1 MHGSTLYRWT
11 MTIVGALAMGLWIT
25 PAIAASANTAPTEP
39 APLHGILHAD
49 QPGPKIDRNIY
60 GQFAEHLGRGI
71 YEGIW
76 VGEDSP
82 IANTHGYRNDVLAAL
97 KHIHVPVIRWPGG
110 CFADDYNWRDGIGPR
125 AQRPVRVNA
134 LWGGVT
140 ESNAFGSH
148 EFLEFTELVGARSYL
163 SIPVGAGS
171 PLAMEQWL
179 EYLLSDSQSTLAQE
193 RRRNGR
199 DAPFKIDYLGV
210 GNESWGCGGQMR
222 PEHYVDEFR
231 DYTAFVRA
239 PAEQMP
245 KVVASGAAD
254 DNYRWTEVLMADPV
268 VTQKPLWGHSTEAIS
283 LHYYTVPSDDWDH
296 KGPATGFSE
305 EAWART
311 LSKALHMEELVAKHS
326 AIMDKYDPERRL
338 ALYVD
343 EWGAWYDQ
351 EPDSHPGFLYQ
362 QNSLRDALVAALTL
376 NIFHAH
382 AERVRMANIA
392 QMINVLQAMILTR
405 GEKLVLTPTYH
416 VFDLYQVFQDA
427 TRLPL
432 EIESGSYTFGKLQ
445 LPQLSATAARGSDG
459 VVHIALANL
468 DPQRRASL
476 SIAVAGLAVHA
487 VSGRALTSVAMD
499 AHNSFDEPHVLEPGA
514 FNGAHLQGS
523 QLWVAMPAKS
533 VVVLDLH

>member
-1 MHGSTLYRWT
+1 MRKPAGIRQIAAIAGLLGAWHGAVLGAASTQ
-11 MTIVGALAMGLWIT
+11 
-25 PAIAASANTAPTEP
+25 PAI
-39 APLHGILHAD
+39 LHVTVHAD
-49 QPGPKIDRNIY
+49 PAGPKIDRNLY

-82 IANTHGYRNDVLAAL
+82 IPNTRGYRNDVLAAL

-125 AQRPVRVNA
+125 SQRPVRVNA
-134 LWGGVT
+134 IWGGVT
-140 ESNAFGSH
+140 ESNAFGTH
-148 EFLEFTELVGARSYL
+148 EFLEFAELVGARSYL

-179 EYLLSDSQSTLAQE
+179 EYMLSSSQSTLAQE

-199 DAPFKIDYLGV
+199 EQPFRVDYLGI
-210 GNESWGCGGQMR
+210 GNESWGCGGQML
-222 PEHYVDEFR
+222 PAHYVDEFR

-239 PAEQMP
+239 PGGQMP
-245 KVVASGAAD
+245 KIVASGAAD

-268 VTQKPLWGHSTEAIS
+268 VTQQPLWGHSTEAIS
-283 LHYYTVPSDDWDH
+283 LHYYSTPGDDWDH
-296 KGPATGFSE
+296 KGPATGFPE
-305 EAWART
+305 EQWIGT
-311 LSKALHMEELVAKHS
+311 LAKALHMDELITKHS
-326 AIMDKYDPERRL
+326 AIMDKYDPARRI

-351 EPDSHPGFLYQ
+351 EPGSTPGFLYQ

-392 QMINVLQAMILTR
+392 QMINVLQAMILTDKDR
-405 GEKLVLTPTYH
+405 MILTPTYH
-416 VFDLYQVFQDA
+416 VFDMYQVFQDA

-432 EIESGSYTFGKLQ
+432 ELEPGSYVLGKLVV
-445 LPQLSATAARGSDG
+445 PQLSATAARGTDG
-459 VVHIALANL
+459 VVHIGLANL
-468 DPQRRASL
+468 DPHRGATLDIAL
-476 SIAVAGLAVHA
+476 SGLVARSVG
-487 VSGRALTSVAMD
+487 GRILTAATMD
-499 AHNSFDEPHVLEPGA
+499 AHDGFESPHALEPTAFSGA
-514 FNGAHLQGS
+514 TLHGAHLAVE
-523 QLWVAMPAKS
+523 LPAKS